1 MSSLFSHLRQ
11 SFRRPDHWLY
21 ASWLDTVLKYRR
33 TRLGVLW
40 MLIPTTVY
48 IWGIGGFLA
57 AMQPGMAAAEFLAH
71 VGLGFVMFRL
81 ISTVAMDATTA
92 FAQSQSYIYD
102 GHTRLTDFV
111 LRAIARSL
119 AYFLLSLPVAAA
131 AALASP
137 EFDPVGIAPAL
148 LGLLLVLWN
157 LLMFGVLLAIAGAR
171 FPDLH
176 EAMGSA
182 VMALFL
188 VTPVVWYAGA
198 APADSLHGQLM
209 RANPLHHLL
218 AVVRSPLLGETVE
231 PATYAYLAAMSIAG
245 TFAAAWAYRAASRR
259 VPLWL

>member
-1 MSSLFSHLRQ
+1 MSSLFSHLRH
-11 SFRRPDHWLY
+11 SFKRPDHWLY

-57 AMQPGMAAAEFLAH
+57 AMQPGIAVAEFLAH
-71 VGLGFVMFRL
+71 VGLGFVLFRL
-81 ISTVAMDATTA
+81 VSTVAMDATTA

-111 LRAIARSL
+111 LRALARSL
-119 AYFLLSLPVAAA
+119 AYFLISLPVAAA
-131 AALASP
+131 AVLASP
-137 EFDPVGIAPAL
+137 DFSPIGLAPSL
-148 LGLLLVLWN
+148 LGLVVVLWN
-157 LLMFGVLLAIAGAR
+157 LLMFGIVLAVAGAR

-176 EAMGSA
+176 EAMGST

-188 VTPVVWYAGA
+188 VTPVVWYASA
-198 APADSLHGQLM
+198 APADTLHGQLM

-218 AVVRSPLLGETVE
+218 EVVRAPLLGETVE
-231 PATYAYLAAMSIAG
+231 PVTYVYLAAMSAAG
-245 TFAAAWAYRAASRR
+245 TLGAAWTYRTAARR
-259 VPLWL
+259 VPQWL